1 MELRSGAEHL
11 TSAREVRKIAS
22 VAVTQPAT
30 KINRRL
36 LELVKK
42 QVDILVEMNFK
53 EAILILQ
60 LKHEGGELPP
70 EAETTTA
77 GIDNQEGFEE
87 DIADDTTPNA
97 DIESYGEQEE
107 GSESEAPGETT
118 TTGPDD
124 LTTTEGSDN
133 ETENPEDHGEDE
145 EEYEEYGDDAEYEED
160 GGHDDDAGDT
170 EYSDE
175 EYVEPGEDSPDAGSS
190 ENDPDVQEYS
200 EEVYEEY
207 EEPPSDEKVVS
218 GKADAVESDYYNMP
232 NYLEEYHEPEF

>member
-87 DIADDTTPNA
+87 DIADNTTPNA

-118 TTGPDD
+118 TIGPDD
-124 LTTTEGSDN
+124 LTTTKGSDN

-145 EEYEEYGDDAEYEED
+145 EYEEYGDDAEYEEN
-160 GGHDDDAGDT
+160 GGHDAGDT

-175 EYVEPGEDSPDAGSS
+175 EYVEPGEDSPVAGSS
-190 ENDPDVQEYS
+190 EDDPDVQEYS